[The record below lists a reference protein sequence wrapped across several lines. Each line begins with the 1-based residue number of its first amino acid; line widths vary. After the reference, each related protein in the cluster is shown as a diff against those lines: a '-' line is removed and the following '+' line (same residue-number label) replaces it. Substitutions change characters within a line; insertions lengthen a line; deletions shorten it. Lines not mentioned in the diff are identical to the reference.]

1 MRVST
6 LPLSNFILRSF
17 LKLRICARLLIELVP
32 IVDPEGKSKNLEPEF
47 ESKASEEKNNYL
59 NLASNFSMLIL
70 KDIGQDKIN
79 ELNKIDDFNYS
90 PKR

>member
-1 MRVST
+1 MMV
-6 LPLSNFILRSF
+6 LKFFKKSF
-17 LKLRICARLLIELVP
+17 R
-32 IVDPEGKSKNLEPEF
+32 G
-47 ESKASEEKNNYL
+47 KNNYL

-79 ELNKIDDFNYS
+79 KLNKIDDFDYS